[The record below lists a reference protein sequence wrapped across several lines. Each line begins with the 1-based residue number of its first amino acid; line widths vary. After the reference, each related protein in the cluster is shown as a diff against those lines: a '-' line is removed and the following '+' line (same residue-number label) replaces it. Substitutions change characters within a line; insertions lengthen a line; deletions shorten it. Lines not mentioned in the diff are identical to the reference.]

1 MNRNLFKKLPGIVV
15 LLFVIV
21 FWIPTGA
28 VWGGVEAQTVPTAGP
43 TATETAKP
51 TVANTQVPI
60 VYPTYT
66 NTPDDAPQTATA
78 IVYEAQL
85 TATAISEQAM
95 LTVTALYQGAYQTA
109 TAGAQQTVLTST
121 ALKQQLNATQTAQA
135 ALAKPVPSQTPTR
148 ITEDTGQPVSSSPLS
163 ASSLILI
170 IVILALVLIGGFFA
184 IRGLIHQ
191 KPDNK

>member
-1 MNRNLFKKLPGIVV
+1 MNRNLFKKLSGMVI

-66 NTPDDAPQTATA
+66 NTPDFAPQTATA

-109 TAGAQQTVLTST
+109 TAGAQQAVLTST

-135 ALAKPVPSQTPTR
+135 ALAKPVPSQTPTP
-148 ITEDTGQPVSSSPLS
+148 IAEDTGQPVFAGSF
-163 ASSLILI
+163 ILI
-170 IVILALVLIGGFFA
+170 IVILVLVLIGGFFA
-184 IRGLIHQ
+184 IRGLIHP

>member
-1 MNRNLFKKLPGIVV
+1 
-15 LLFVIV
+15 VIV

-66 NTPDDAPQTATA
+66 NTPDFAPQTATA

-109 TAGAQQTVLTST
+109 TAGAQQAVLTST

-135 ALAKPVPSQTPTR
+135 ALAKPVPSQTPTPIGGYIQSTFCKFAYFNNR
-148 ITEDTGQPVSSSPLS
+148 DFSFSFDRRFLRDSWSYSPKTGQ
-163 ASSLILI
+163 
-170 IVILALVLIGGFFA
+170 
-184 IRGLIHQ
+184 
-191 KPDNK
+191 